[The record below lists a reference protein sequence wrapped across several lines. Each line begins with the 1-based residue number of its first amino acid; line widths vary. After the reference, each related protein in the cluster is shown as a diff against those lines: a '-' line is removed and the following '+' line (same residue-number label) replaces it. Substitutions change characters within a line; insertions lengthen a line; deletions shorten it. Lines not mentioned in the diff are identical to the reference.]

1 MTRARFILPV
11 LFCAGAIVG
20 YTGAKIQCSANQV
33 AYRSACELPLA
44 AMIREI
50 AQNTSSG
57 NTDQAV
63 TQIQKLNQNMQRY
76 QQDRSFTPERFYH
89 EVLASPLKSEEIH
102 ATP

>member
-1 MTRARFILPV
+1 MAAAKLILPV
-11 LFCAGAIVG
+11 LFCVGAVAG
-20 YTGAKIQCSANQV
+20 YTGARIQCSANQV

-50 AQNTSSG
+50 ALNTSSG
-57 NTDQAV
+57 NTEQAL

-89 EVLASPLKSEEIH
+89 EVLKSPWESEEAH